1 MTHTCPTCKSF
12 SINQGNTTGECKK
25 YTWSIDAQLA
35 KQQAICDETL
45 AGENEMVQVLS
56 PLDHQVLI
64 SKTGYETKN
73 NGENFWRPLPT
84 KKELKK

>member
-1 MTHTCPTCKSF
+1 MTHTCSTCKSF
-12 SINQGNTTGECKK
+12 IINQGNTTGECKK

-45 AGENEMVQVLS
+45 TGENEMVQVLS

-64 SKTGYETKN
+64 SKTSYNTKMMEKTF
-73 NGENFWRPLPT
+73 GDHYTP
-84 KKELKK
+84 KKS